1 MAEGLVIKSTGS
13 WYKVKLNDGNT
24 IDARIRGKLRIADIK
39 STNPVSVGDIVFL
52 DVEPDG
58 EYMITDLKPRKNYII
73 RKSTNLSKQT
83 HIIAANLD
91 QALLITSLKQPKLKF
106 GFIDRFL
113 MTAEAYGIP
122 AVIVFNK
129 MDLLNEEEL
138 DYVQELTE
146 AYHKVG
152 YPSLHISVTDG
163 FGLETIRE
171 MLTDKIT
178 LFSGHSGVG
187 KSSLLNA
194 LNATIETRVSTVS
207 DSNEKGKHTTTFAE
221 MFEIAPNTYVIDTPG
236 IKNFGLTDMTPE
248 ELKNYFPEMVERSHD
263 CRFNNCIHMNEPGCA
278 VREAYESSEL
288 PWFRYEDYLNFFD
301 EIKTGKF

>member
-1 MAEGLVIKSTGS
+1 MTEGLVIKSTGS
-13 WYKVKLNDGNT
+13 WYKVKLSDGST

-52 DVEPDG
+52 DQEADN

-83 HIIAANLD
+83 HIIAANIDL
-91 QALLITSLKQPKLKF
+91 ALLITSLKQPKLKF
-106 GFIDRFL
+106 GFVDRFL

-129 MDLLNEEEL
+129 MDLLDEEEL
-138 DYVQELTE
+138 DYLKELSE
-146 AYHKVG
+146 AYQKVG
-152 YPSLHISVTDG
+152 YPSLHISVNDG
-163 FGLETIRE
+163 FGIETIRE
-171 MLTDKIT
+171 MIEGKIT

-194 LNATIETRVSTVS
+194 LNATIDTRVSTVS
-207 DSNEKGKHTTTFAE
+207 ESNEKGKHTTTFAE
-221 MFEIAPNTYVIDTPG
+221 MFEISPKTYVIDTPG
-236 IKNFGLTDMTPE
+236 IKNFGLTDMTPD
-248 ELKNYFPEMVERSHD
+248 ELKNYFPEMVKLSSE
-263 CRFNNCIHMNEPGCA
+263 CRFSNCIHLNEQGCA
-278 VREAYESSEL
+278 VRDAFENSEL
-288 PWFRYEDYLNFFD
+288 PWFRYEDYQNFYD

>member
-1 MAEGLVIKSTGS
+1 MTEGLVIKSTGS
-13 WYKVKLNDGNT
+13 WYKVKLDDGNT
-24 IDARIRGKLRIADIK
+24 INARIRGKLRIADIK
-39 STNPVSVGDIVFL
+39 STNPVSVGDIVLL

-58 EYMITDLKPRKNYII
+58 EYMITELKPRKNYII

-138 DYVQELTE
+138 DYIQELSE
-146 AYHKVG
+146 AYQKVG
-152 YPSLHISVTDG
+152 YPSLHISVNDG
-163 FGLETIRE
+163 FGLDTIRE
-171 MLTDKIT
+171 LLTDKIT

-194 LNATIETRVSTVS
+194 LNATIDTRVSTVS

-221 MFEIAPNTYVIDTPG
+221 MFEISANTYVIDTPG

>member
-83 HIIAANLD
+83 HIIAANVD

-138 DYVQELTE
+138 DYVQELSQ
-146 AYHKVG
+146 AYQKVG
-152 YPSLHISVTDG
+152 YPSLHISVNDG
-163 FGLETIRE
+163 FGLEIIRE

-194 LNATIETRVSTVS
+194 MNATIDTRVSTVS

-221 MFEIAPNTYVIDTPG
+221 MFETAPNTYVIDTPG

-248 ELKNYFPEMVERSHD
+248 ELKNYFPEMVERSGN
-263 CRFNNCIHMNEPGCA
+263 CRFSNCIHMNEPGCA

>member
-13 WYKVKLNDGNT
+13 WYKIKLDDGNT
-24 IDARIRGKLRIADIK
+24 INARIRGKLRIADIK

-83 HIIAANLD
+83 HIIAANVD

-122 AVIVFNK
+122 AAIVFNK
-129 MDLLNEEEL
+129 MDLLDEEEL
-138 DYVQELTE
+138 DYINELSV
-146 AYHKVG
+146 AYKKVG
-152 YPSLHISVTDG
+152 YPSLHISVNDG
-163 FGLETIRE
+163 FGLDTIRE

-194 LNATIETRVSTVS
+194 MNANIDTRVSTVS

-221 MFEIAPNTYVIDTPG
+221 MFEIANNTYVIDTPG

-248 ELKNYFPEMVERSHD
+248 ELKNYFPEMVERSEN